1 MSDVE
6 PNASTAIAL
15 SCFQNVNMP
24 SNLRLHPLIAGRFFY
39 SLPTALLREIERSFQ
54 KHERFSSDDWKM
66 EYQLSRLTERVPN
79 SVGFFDGVYLEF
91 NYLRSRAFNAAF
103 EQLVRERYGAVA
115 ADKMLADMSEQL
127 DKLNAN
133 YQAYLG
139 WLLTNNA
146 FLTEHRQL
154 WEGLG
159 PTYLKYSIPTVIV
172 GTAGDFGCK
181 QDLPANEQ
189 ALFKEGQDAISEFGN
204 RWRLQGIA
212 GPFLPLPLSLQ
223 VPALPIP
230 LAQHYAAQLGMKSIV
245 VPDILTADE
254 GQLRNWMENSTAP
267 DDAHLREWHA
277 FVSPS
282 NCTKQSM
289 QRFQRQFQ
297 VQHYFRVLA
306 RRHPQL
312 LLRNQAKLEY
322 GFGEFLGVSEDAIKK
337 DLAVIRG
344 RLGPDWTAIDP
355 HF

>member
-1 MSDVE
+1 MSHVE

-15 SCFQNVNMP
+15 GCFRIVNMP
-24 SNLRLHPLIAGRFFY
+24 SDLRSHPLIAGKFFL
-39 SLPTALLREIERSFQ
+39 SLPTALLREIERSFNR
-54 KHERFSSDDWKM
+54 HEHFSSDDWKM
-66 EYQLSRLTERVPN
+66 EYQLSKLTEGIPN
-79 SVGFFDGVYLEF
+79 SVGFFNGVYLEY
-91 NYLRSRAFNAAF
+91 NYLRLRGFTVGLERLAR
-103 EQLVRERYGAVA
+103 EQYGVAA
-115 ADKMLADMSEQL
+115 ADKVLADMSKEL
-127 DKLNAN
+127 KKLNED

-159 PTYLKYSIPTVIV
+159 PTYLKYGIPTGIAGTV
-172 GTAGDFGCK
+172 GCFDCK

-204 RWRLQGIA
+204 RWRLQGIV
-212 GPFLPLPLSLQ
+212 GPFLPVPLSLQ

-230 LAQHYAAQLGMKSIV
+230 LAQHYAAQPGMKSIAA
-245 VPDILTADE
+245 PDILPADE
-254 GQLRNWMENSTAP
+254 GQLRNWMENSKAP

-277 FVSPS
+277 IVSPS
-282 NCTKQSM
+282 NCTKQPM